1 MRLQQ
6 QAMFTAGSTITM
18 VTAGPGNRMLVFH
31 LELSCKLLLMASDK
45 HVFCRSINLNMTAS
59 CFFWLFL
66 LMFRNLSTIQGNL
79 HFKKKKKKEFLYF
92 YQVEKVV
99 LFQNSSRVFYGIFTH
114 FYLKNNSHLKHRTV
128 SSEACKKRS
137 QSLHMQMPLSVFYLC
152 WRCLLIKRLVEGRRA
167 LKEAASDTPARSP
180 SLYVNTC
187 SFYSLLTFNLP
198 VVHFYSFCSF
208 AIQQDPALLFQRT
221 DCVSAG
227 DNLHRQRSEWKYSW
241 CFCFNY
247 YLLNTDWLEQDVNK
261 CREWK
266 LAA

>member
-1 MRLQQ
+1 
-6 QAMFTAGSTITM
+6 
-18 VTAGPGNRMLVFH
+18 
-31 LELSCKLLLMASDK
+31 
-45 HVFCRSINLNMTAS
+45 
-59 CFFWLFL
+59 
-66 LMFRNLSTIQGNL
+66 MFRNLSTIQGSL
-79 HFKKKKKKEFLYF
+79 HFLWEKKGIYF
-92 YQVEKVV
+92 YQVRKWVQ
-99 LFQNSSRVFYGIFTH
+99 FQNSSRVFYGIFTH
-114 FYLKNNSHLKHRTV
+114 LHLKNNSHLKHRSV
-128 SSEACKKRS
+128 SSEACTKRS
-137 QSLHMQMPLSVFYLC
+137 QSLHMQMQCMPLSVFYLC
-152 WRCLLIKRLVEGRRA
+152 WRCLLIKRLVKGRRA

-180 SLYVNTC
+180 PLYVNTC

-227 DNLHRQRSEWKYSW
+227 DNLHRQRSEWKHSC

-266 LAA
+266 PAA